1 MRGEKKNMLLELL
14 SNNKIVKIPDDKN
27 KQDYE
32 YDNNAVNVRLLLSGN
47 KYLAGYYDL
56 NIDSSVPKWKYVDR
70 GKSIE
75 VQLYKD
81 SELILP
87 DGHVLS
93 ESAVNRLRNELFSQM
108 TPPGEH
114 LKSLSMLKLIENNQ
128 SVIDTVDILTNDVN
142 NMNCIT
148 KMYWAMRFS
157 IMRGDYDI
165 LERLKAWYRVHN
177 FFKDNDSSKI
187 WFFITSEPDTNFFEE
202 IRELGF
208 TEFDIRTMLKQ
219 GTILNKYPLK
229 LYNYKSGY
237 LILWNEFEFFVW
249 VYLTLDLGEIF
260 FSHGLTLRDSVLS
273 LWAEFD
279 IRSAVEERKL
289 YKGGF

>member
-219 GTILNKYPLK
+219 GTILN
-229 LYNYKSGY
+229 
-237 LILWNEFEFFVW
+237 
-249 VYLTLDLGEIF
+249 
-260 FSHGLTLRDSVLS
+260 
-273 LWAEFD
+273 
-279 IRSAVEERKL
+279 IR
-289 YKGGF
+289 